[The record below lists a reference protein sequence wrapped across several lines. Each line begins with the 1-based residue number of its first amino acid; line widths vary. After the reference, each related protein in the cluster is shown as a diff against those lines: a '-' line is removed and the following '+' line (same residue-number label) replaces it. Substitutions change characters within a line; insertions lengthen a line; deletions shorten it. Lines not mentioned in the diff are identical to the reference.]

1 MNKKTIVIASL
12 SILSIVLLI
21 FVGIKINKKIE
32 LKNAK
37 IVVELK
43 EDLETEFLSKVKV
56 SDFITNINGL
66 ITNDYNI
73 DTTIIGEKEIKFEY
87 INEDNIKIPYSYELN
102 IKDTTP
108 PVVWLGSSYT
118 VNKGSKVNL
127 TEKIMCGDN
136 YDDNP
141 SCEII

>member
-12 SILSIVLLI
+12 GILVVLLI
-21 FVGIKINKKIE
+21 FLGLKINKKIE

-37 IVVELK
+37 IIVELK

-108 PVVWLGSSYT
+108 PVV
-118 VNKGSKVNL
+118 
-127 TEKIMCGDN
+127 
-136 YDDNP
+136 
-141 SCEII
+141 